1 MHKPSRTHL
10 TALALTL
17 AVAVCILTVFAGV
30 AAADPTQTDICSNCH
45 GAAGSTPTVTVVS
58 APGADPVTYNVKQQ
72 SPAWAAYD
80 LSDNLTRIAGGT
92 SSDANFTAPAGHYVR
107 VCASDGIGTGTFTQA
122 YVLTPKLLATPHGTV
137 SPAKATVVAPAGN
150 QTFTFTPDSGYH
162 VADVKINGTPS
173 PAAVTAGSYQ
183 FTNVQADATIAVTFA
198 ANGFVI
204 SASAGPNGTISPLG
218 DTTVTPGANQTY
230 TMSPDTG
237 FRLDTI
243 TVDGVVKAPTAANSY
258 TFTNVTAAHTIA
270 VTFKVAAPAK
280 STITVAVS
288 GTLRA
293 GKTATLKGTLK
304 PAHAAK
310 VTLTIQRKSGS
321 RWVKVT
327 TKRATASATTGA
339 YKCAY
344 KLPKKGSYRVQAV
357 AAGTSAYA
365 KATSSWRTFA
375 VR

>member
-17 AVAVCILTVFAGV
+17 AVAVVILTVFAGV
-30 AAADPTQTDICSNCH
+30 AAADPTETDFCSNCH
-45 GAAGSTPTVTVVS
+45 GAAGSTPAVTVVS
-58 APGADPVTYNVKQQ
+58 APGADPVTYDVTQQ
-72 SPAWAAYD
+72 SSAWAAYD
-80 LSDNLTRIAGGT
+80 LSDNLTRIGGGT
-92 SSDANFTAPAGHYVR
+92 GSTGSFTAPAGRYVR
-107 VCASDGIGTGTFTQA
+107 VCSSDGGTTGTFTQA
-122 YVLTPKLLATPHGTV
+122 YVLTPKLAATPHGTIT
-137 SPAKATVVAPAGN
+137 PATAAVVTPDGSK
-150 QTFTFTPDSGYH
+150 QFTF
-162 VADVKINGTPS
+162 A
-173 PAAVTAGSYQ
+173 
-183 FTNVQADATIAVTFA
+183 
-198 ANGFVI
+198 
-204 SASAGPNGTISPLG
+204 AGPNGTISPLG
-218 DTTVTPGANQTY
+218 DTTVTPGTSQTY
-230 TMSPDTG
+230 TISPNSG
-237 FRLDTI
+237 FQLDKI
-243 TVDGVVKAPTAANSY
+243 LVDGVAKAPTAANSY

-304 PAHAAK
+304 PAHAAR

-339 YKCAY
+339 YKCSY

-375 VR
+375 VK